1 MYVNASAL
9 FIGSLVAHAPG
20 VVVVLQYP
28 WQIDLLKVVRLLHV
42 ISRIICSSSHFLS
55 WSTCFWELIAPTSTT
70 SFSNDPA
77 GEPMKSEGRPL
88 LVNSATYSSTYI
100 QGYLQG

>member
-1 MYVNASAL
+1 MYVSASAL

-42 ISRIICSSSHFLS
+42 MSTPNHLFFVPLPVLVDVFLGTSR
-55 WSTCFWELIAPTSTT
+55 ADVQTS
-70 SFSNDPA
+70 
-77 GEPMKSEGRPL
+77 
-88 LVNSATYSSTYI
+88 
-100 QGYLQG
+100 